1 MRRDQIE
8 HVGGT
13 TEKNLHDTGNLVGEY
28 ADAIEIVEKAAAQ
41 PFGPTER
48 EGLVRRLSYEKPTY
62 NLRQAMVYYERK
74 VTIHHI
80 AEPLAKIIEVLEND
94 VDGYAALA
102 ALSEPP
108 YRMASPAAEREMLL
122 QLLHKLR
129 DNLPPAP
136 AKRSRGKPPAGDDLY
151 RLVERLADIWERYT
165 GKEFT
170 RHWHQGEPLSDAMRF
185 TCAVVKVIDKDQLD
199 ELPTV
204 TKNVVAD
211 RRKRRQAAQ

>member
-122 QLLHKLR
+122 HLLRKLAA
-129 DNLPPAP
+129 NLPPTP
-136 AKRSRGKPPAGDDLY
+136 AKRSRGKPTAGDDLY
-151 RLVERLADIWERYT
+151 WLVEWLADTWERYT
-165 GKEFT
+165 AKEFT
-170 RHWHQGEPLSDAMRF
+170 RLWHEGEPLSEAMRF
-185 TCAVVKVIDKDQLD
+185 TCAVLKIIDKDRLD

-204 TKNVVAD
+204 TKNV

>member
-1 MRRDQIE
+1 MRRYQIE

-13 TEKNLHDTGNLVGEY
+13 TEEDLHDTANLVGEY
-28 ADAIEIVEKAAAQ
+28 AGAIEIVQKAAAQ
-41 PFGPTER
+41 SFSPTER

-74 VTIHHI
+74 VTIHDI

-94 VDGYAALA
+94 VDSYAAFA

-122 QLLHKLR
+122 QLLRKLR
-129 DNLPPAP
+129 DNLPSAP

-170 RHWHQGEPLSDAMRF
+170 RLWHEGEPLSEAMRF
-185 TCAVVKVIDKDQLD
+185 TCAVVKVIDKDRLD

-204 TKNVVAD
+204 TKNVC
-211 RRKRRQAAQ
+211 RKRRQAAQ